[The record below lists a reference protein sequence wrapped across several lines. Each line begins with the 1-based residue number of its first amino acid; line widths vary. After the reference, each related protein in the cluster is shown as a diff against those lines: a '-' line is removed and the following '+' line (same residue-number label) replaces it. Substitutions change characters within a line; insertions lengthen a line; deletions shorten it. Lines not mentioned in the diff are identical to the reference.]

1 MGLFRAVLPLAFALA
16 AGVPAAGAQEKGA
29 VETVS
34 VPGTDF
40 KFEMVYIPGGKFR
53 MGSPDD
59 EKGRDK
65 DEGPAREVEVRPFWI
80 GKYEMSW
87 ELFARYFESHKDAAA
102 DGVTRPSKPYESP
115 NAGMGTTG
123 RHPAV
128 SVRWHGA
135 IQCIEW
141 ISRKTGQRFRLPT
154 EAEWEYACRAGSDAA
169 APEPLAD
176 HAWFK
181 ENSQD
186 KTHEG
191 GQKKANAFGLH
202 DMLGNVW
209 EFCLEP
215 YKPPQYVPVL
225 RGGSW
230 SSPAK
235 DLRAASRQVA
245 EEDWYE
251 RDPNRPR
258 SLWWYTD
265 ATFVGFRLVRSVDP
279 AGKAEQEA
287 YAEKIEAG
295 NFTVKPAPDAMSLV
309 SGEIRNKG
317 DKTLEEVE
325 LTVYYLD
332 EKGAPLF
339 ADRKDRPTFNRAYP
353 VLANSAHPGEA
364 REPLAP
370 GGVRRFEITVPQ
382 AYDYDADLEKVGAKV
397 TGIRFAAK

>member
-1 MGLFRAVLPLAFALA
+1 
-16 AGVPAAGAQEKGA
+16 
-29 VETVS
+29 
-34 VPGTDF
+34 
-40 KFEMVYIPGGKFR
+40 
-53 MGSPDD
+53 
-59 EKGRDK
+59 
-65 DEGPAREVEVRPFWI
+65 
-80 GKYEMSW
+80 
-87 ELFARYFESHKDAAA
+87 
-102 DGVTRPSKPYESP
+102 
-115 NAGMGTTG
+115 MGTTG

-230 SSPAK
+230 NSPAK

-332 EKGAPLF
+332 EKGVPLF

-370 GGVRRFEITVPQ
+370 GGVRRFEVTVPQ

-397 TGIRFAAK
+397 TGIRFSAK